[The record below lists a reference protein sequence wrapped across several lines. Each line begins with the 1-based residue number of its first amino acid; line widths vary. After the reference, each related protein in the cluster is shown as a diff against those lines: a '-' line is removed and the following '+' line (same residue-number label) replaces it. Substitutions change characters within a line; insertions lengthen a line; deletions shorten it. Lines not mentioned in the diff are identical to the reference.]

1 MVLNSLTGILLP
13 TNSIQ
18 PTYSSRFTNIVGLS
32 KEQVL
37 AATTLINNA
46 IAENQDFAVI
56 DFKELHAF
64 KAEILQV
71 VEQKRSYLGQMD
83 VNASSPLVWDFYEET
98 LKA

>member
-18 PTYSSRFTNIVGLS
+18 PTYSSRFTKYCRFV

-37 AATTLINNA
+37 AATLINNA

-56 DFKELHAF
+56 DFKELHALKQKFF
-64 KAEILQV
+64 K
-71 VEQKRSYLGQMD
+71 
-83 VNASSPLVWDFYEET
+83 
-98 LKA
+98 